1 MSSSDEVVTNTMAKK
16 ATKTVKAAGSTSAK
30 AHPITTRPDRDR
42 RVRQNARI
50 ARVLGVLNLIQS
62 RGRWTAKAIA
72 EELECSE
79 RTVYRDLEVLEFSGV
94 PYFRDLN
101 DHTIRV
107 RSDFRFPVL
116 SLTDDEVLGQAMATA
131 VMRTPGLDMSQ
142 GTALTTRKLAATSG
156 EKTKQLFE
164 DAARLVAVLDLKLAD
179 HSRHHDAIKTVQL
192 SLVQGKQL
200 TGNYESPYESS
211 PVKLRLHPYRL
222 CLIKNAWY
230 IIARPVDEESPRTY
244 RVARF
249 KSVRMLDDSA
259 NVPQDFSLRD
269 YFGNAWAVFRGAESY
284 DVEVLFTSDAAR
296 VVTETVWHHTQSATT
311 HKDGSVTLKF
321 RVDGLEEITN
331 WAISWTGRIKV
342 VQPTELRDRVVE
354 RLKAAL
360 TMNEQ

>member
-1 MSSSDEVVTNTMAKK
+1 MAKK
-16 ATKTVKAAGSTSAK
+16 AAKAVKTAGGKPSK

-94 PYFRDLN
+94 PYYRDLN

-116 SLTDDEVLGQAMATA
+116 NLTDDEVIGQAMATA
-131 VMRTPGLDMSQ
+131 LMQTPGLDITQ
-142 GTALTTRKLAATSG
+142 GATLTTRKLAATSG
-156 EKTKQLFE
+156 EKAKQLFE

-179 HSRHHDAIKTVQL
+179 HSRHHDAIKTVQS
-192 SLVQGKQL
+192 SLFQGKQL
-200 TGNYESPYESS
+200 TGQYESPYENSS
-211 PVKLRLHPYRL
+211 VKIRLHPYRL

-230 IIARPVDEESPRTY
+230 VIARPVDDESPRTY

-249 KSVRMLDDSA
+249 KSIRMLDDPA
-259 NVPQDFSLRD
+259 NVPQDFNLRD
-269 YFGNAWAVFRGAESY
+269 YLGNAWAVFRGNQSY
-284 DVEVLFTSDAAR
+284 DVEVCFTPEAAR
-296 VVTETVWHHTQSATT
+296 VVTETVWHHTQSVTT

-321 RVDGLEEITN
+321 QVDGLEEIAN
-331 WAISWTGRIKV
+331 WVLSWTGRIKEL
-342 VQPTELRDRVVE
+342 QPTALRDLVVE
-354 RLKAAL
+354 KLKLAL
-360 TMNEQ
+360 KMNQE

>member
-1 MSSSDEVVTNTMAKK
+1 MVKKVT
-16 ATKTVKAAGSTSAK
+16 KAAKAVGSKPAK
-30 AHPITTRPDRDR
+30 AHPISTRPDRDR

-62 RGRWTAKAIA
+62 RGRWTAKAIG

-79 RTVYRDLEVLEFSGV
+79 RTVYRDLEVLEFAGV
-94 PYFRDLN
+94 PYFRDLT

-116 SLTDDEVLGQAMATA
+116 NLTDDEVIGQAVATA
-131 VMRTPGLDMSQ
+131 LMQTPGLDVSQ
-142 GTALTTRKLAATSG
+142 GTTLTTRKLAATSG

-179 HSRHHDAIKTVQL
+179 HSRHHDAIKAVQS
-192 SLVQGKQL
+192 SLFLGKQL
-200 TGNYESPYESS
+200 TGQYESPYETS

-230 IIARPVDEESPRTY
+230 VIARPVDEGSPRTY

-249 KSVRMLDDSA
+249 KSIRMLDDPA

-269 YFGNAWAVFRGAESY
+269 YFGNAWAVFRGDQSY
-284 DVEVLFTSDAAR
+284 DVEVCFAPDAAR
-296 VVTETVWHHTQSATT
+296 LVTETVWHHTQTVTT

-321 RVDGLEEITN
+321 QVDGLEEIAH
-331 WAISWTGRIKV
+331 WVLSWTGRIKV
-342 VQPTELRDRVVE
+342 LQPAALRDLVVE
-354 RLKAAL
+354 KLKLAL
-360 TMNEQ
+360 KMNQE

>member
-1 MSSSDEVVTNTMAKK
+1 MAKK
-16 ATKTVKAAGSTSAK
+16 ASNQAKAAETKSGR

-62 RGRWTAKAIA
+62 RGRWTAKAIG

-79 RTVYRDLEVLEFSGV
+79 RTVYRDLEVLEFAGV
-94 PYFRDLN
+94 PYYRDLS

-116 SLTDDEVLGQAMATA
+116 SLTDDEILGQAMATA
-131 VMRTPGLDMSQ
+131 LMQTPGLVITC
-142 GTALTTRKLAATSG
+142 GTTLTTRKLAATSD
-156 EKTKQLFE
+156 EKAKQLFE

-179 HSRHHDAIKTVQL
+179 HSRHHDTIKTVQL
-192 SLVQGKQL
+192 SLVHGKQL
-200 TGNYESPYESS
+200 TGQYESPYEAS

-222 CLIKNAWY
+222 CLVKNAWY
-230 IIARPVDEESPRTY
+230 VIARPIDEESPRTY

-249 KSVRMLDDSA
+249 KSIRMLDDPS

-269 YFGNAWAVFRGAESY
+269 YFGNAWAVFRGAQSY
-284 DVEVLFTSDAAR
+284 DVEVRFNSDAAR

-311 HKDGSVTLKF
+311 NKDGSVTLTF
-321 RVDGLEEITN
+321 QVDGLEEIAN
-331 WAISWTGRIKV
+331 WVLFWTGRVKV
-342 VQPTELRDRVVE
+342 LQPKALRDLVVE
-354 RLKAAL
+354 KLKLAL
-360 TMNEQ
+360 TMNQ

>member
-1 MSSSDEVVTNTMAKK
+1 MAKK
-16 ATKTVKAAGSTSAK
+16 AAKTVKPTKVTPSKPYPTK
-30 AHPITTRPDRDR
+30 TRPDRDR
-42 RVRQNARI
+42 RIRQNARI

-62 RGRWTAKAIA
+62 RGRWTAKAIG

-79 RTVYRDLEVLEFSGV
+79 RTVYRDLEVLEFAGV
-94 PYFRDLN
+94 PYFRDLT

-116 SLTDDEVLGQAMATA
+116 SLTDDEVLGQALATTL
-131 VMRTPGLDMSQ
+131 MQTPGLDITQ
-142 GTALTTRKLAATSG
+142 GTTLTTRKLAASSG

-179 HSRHHDAIKTVQL
+179 HSRHHDVIKTVQL
-192 SLVQGKQL
+192 SLVHGKLL
-200 TGNYESPYESS
+200 TGQYESPYEAA
-211 PVKLRLHPYRL
+211 PVKLKLHPYRL

-230 IIARPVDEESPRTY
+230 VIARPVDEGSPRTY

-249 KSVRMLDDSA
+249 KSIRMLDDQA
-259 NVPQDFSLRD
+259 NVPQDFNLRD

-284 DVEVLFTSDAAR
+284 DVEVSFTPDAAR

-311 HKDGSVTLKF
+311 HKDGSITLRFKL
-321 RVDGLEEITN
+321 DGLEEITN
-331 WAISWTGRIKV
+331 WVMSWTGRIKV
-342 VQPTELRDRVVE
+342 LQPKALRDRVVE

-360 TMNEQ
+360 KLNEM